1 MCWSSTRRA
10 PASRPRSCAG
20 SSRRPRRGSS
30 TCPATRR
37 RSRPTRPSWC
47 RRATPC
53 VACGRWTCSPRRPTS
68 SAWRC
73 SSASEQQDPGH
84 PGGVR
89 HRTFRSNGP
98 MRVRTRSLLA
108 AALSAAVLA
117 VLPAAAGADGFPLV
131 GWWPMNE
138 GSGQVI
144 HDWSGHGNN
153 GTLGNSAGADDQD
166 PAWIRGVF
174 SGSALSF
181 GGNDMVRIPD
191 STSLEPA
198 NVTVAAW
205 IRGTSS
211 PGQYKYVVGKGANG
225 CMSGSYGLY
234 TSDNGGLAFYIGDG
248 SQDFVRSP
256 EAPTSIWDGKW
267 HNAAGTFDGRT
278 VRLFIDGV
286 QVGSGT
292 PSSTP
297 IVYNPPEGGGVIG
310 NYGGTCDLFFV
321 GDVDGVQIWSRA
333 LPVADIWSFLKALF
347 TTSRLSSP
355 AAPAP
360 SARSLLSAL
369 AERFAQA
376 GVAHGLLD
384 ALEHAQQLGDAADQQ
399 ALI

>member
-30 TCPATRR
+30 TSPATRR
-37 RSRPTRPSWC
+37 RSRPTRPSWW

-53 VACGRWTCSPRRPTS
+53 AACARSTCSPRRPTS

-73 SSASEQQDPGH
+73 SSASDQQDPVL
-84 PGGVR
+84 PDGVR
-89 HRTFRSNGP
+89 HRTFGSNDP

-108 AALSAAVLA
+108 AGLSAAALS
-117 VLPAAAGADGFPLV
+117 VLPATAGADGFPLV

-144 HDWSGHGNN
+144 HDWSVHGNN
-153 GTLGNSAGADDQD
+153 GTLGNSAAADDQD

-225 CMSGSYGLY
+225 CLSGSYGLY
-234 TSDNGGLAFYIGDG
+234 TSDNGGRGLFPAGG
-248 SQDFVRSP
+248 
-256 EAPTSIWDGKW
+256 APNS
-267 HNAAGTFDGRT
+267 AG
-278 VRLFIDGV
+278 
-286 QVGSGT
+286 
-292 PSSTP
+292 
-297 IVYNPPEGGGVIG
+297 PPGG
-310 NYGGTCDLFFV
+310 
-321 GDVDGVQIWSRA
+321 
-333 LPVADIWSFLKALF
+333 
-347 TTSRLSSP
+347 
-355 AAPAP
+355 PAP
-360 SARSLLSAL
+360 CLGGERDKAPGAL
-369 AERFAQA
+369 
-376 GVAHGLLD
+376 V
-384 ALEHAQQLGDAADQQ
+384 
-399 ALI
+399 

>member
-1 MCWSSTRRA
+1 
-10 PASRPRSCAG
+10 
-20 SSRRPRRGSS
+20 
-30 TCPATRR
+30 
-37 RSRPTRPSWC
+37 
-47 RRATPC
+47 
-53 VACGRWTCSPRRPTS
+53 
-68 SAWRC
+68 
-73 SSASEQQDPGH
+73 
-84 PGGVR
+84 
-89 HRTFRSNGP
+89 

-108 AALSAAVLA
+108 AALSAAALS
-117 VLPAAAGADGFPLV
+117 VLPATAGADGFPLV

-144 HDWSGHGNN
+144 HDWSGHANN
-153 GTLGNSAGADDQD
+153 GTLGNSAGVDDQD

-248 SQDFVRSP
+248 SQNFVRSP

-347 TTSRLSSP
+347 TTSR
-355 AAPAP
+355 
-360 SARSLLSAL
+360 
-369 AERFAQA
+369 
-376 GVAHGLLD
+376 
-384 ALEHAQQLGDAADQQ
+384 
-399 ALI
+399 